1 MKVIPK
7 KRLLNHGNGSLI
19 KYAMTEKKVLS
30 QVNHPYIVK
39 L

>member
-7 KRLLNHGNGSLI
+7 KRLINNGSANLA

-30 QVNHPYIVK
+30 
-39 L
+39 